1 MGHRTGSI
9 VSPKEIEH
17 FISETDRIILRHT
30 TAEYHVL
37 DILRDNRQLVVKG
50 GPGSGKA
57 WLALEQAF
65 RYANEGLRV
74 LLLCYNVALADQLSA
89 LVVKR
94 KYRKGE
100 VIVRSWES
108 LARELLV
115 AVGVGWDEPTGLA
128 EREIYFGE
136 VVRSLMRDIVREQK
150 FQPRFDALVVDEAQD
165 HDTSWPGSESDKTEC
180 GWWEVYWKL
189 LRQKTEARMAI
200 FYDSEQRPLFRQKE
214 RFEATRVFESLS
226 QPAHTNLLFTLRY
239 SLPIFTFLKTLQSEA
254 TLSLINNLRYRTTL
268 PEGPD
273 VELYEVKPERTAAK
287 AEELVKRWVNDGFCR
302 LDEILILSPHGVLGM
317 CCNFVVESKVGV
329 NDRKFSSSQR
339 TDRELNDALDRP
351 SQLPACSTLVLCGS
365 YESPRSRRSYAK
377 FPRRNEN
384 VGLRALGV

>member
-128 EREIYFGE
+128 EREIYVGE
-136 VVRSLMRDIVREQK
+136 VVRSLCATSYVSRNFSQDSMRWLSMKLKITIPLGRDRNRTKPNVVGGRFTGSFFGRKRKREWLSSTIRNRGHFFAK
-150 FQPRFDALVVDEAQD
+150 R
-165 HDTSWPGSESDKTEC
+165 SDLK
-180 GWWEVYWKL
+180 
-189 LRQKTEARMAI
+189 
-200 FYDSEQRPLFRQKE
+200 P
-214 RFEATRVFESLS
+214 RVFSKVCHNRRTQTCCSPFVTRYRFSLS
-226 QPAHTNLLFTLRY
+226 LR
-239 SLPIFTFLKTLQSEA
+239 
-254 TLSLINNLRYRTTL
+254 R
-268 PEGPD
+268 
-273 VELYEVKPERTAAK
+273 
-287 AEELVKRWVNDGFCR
+287 
-302 LDEILILSPHGVLGM
+302 
-317 CCNFVVESKVGV
+317 CN
-329 NDRKFSSSQR
+329 RKQH
-339 TDRELNDALDRP
+339 
-351 SQLPACSTLVLCGS
+351 
-365 YESPRSRRSYAK
+365 
-377 FPRRNEN
+377 
-384 VGLRALGV
+384 